1 MAPIDRQ
8 EVRLRLPTQ
17 LKKLAK
23 IAAAEN
29 ERSLNEEIVARLKRS
44 FGHDDK
50 DRQRA
55 ARLLSEALSIIDKG
69 GGKG

>member
-8 EVRLRLPTQ
+8 EVRLRLPAQ

-23 IAAAEN
+23 VAAAEN
-29 ERSLNEEIVARLKRS
+29 ERSLNEEIVARLERS
-44 FGHDDK
+44 FGHDDE

-69 GGKG
+69 AR